1 METQDICPVCMEN
14 REEIKCNAIVL
25 NCSHFV
31 CIDCITQLL
40 KYRITT
46 CPLCRIDFIKCLT
59 NIVDVDADV
68 GAEESDQ
75 GAEESDQGA
84 EESDQGAE
92 ESDQGAEESD
102 QGAEESDQDTEESDQ
117 DAEILSGEEV
127 GERYQYDIENNYA
140 GGSSVE
146 RNFVLQPLA
155 LDNQGVVGRHSRPQR
170 VRRPA
175 SANKSKSKYG
185 QSG

>member
-46 CPLCRIDFIKCLT
+46 CPLCRIDFIKCLA
-59 NIVDVDADV
+59 NIVDV

-75 GAEESDQGA
+75 DA
-84 EESDQGAE
+84 
-92 ESDQGAEESD
+92 
-102 QGAEESDQDTEESDQ
+102 EESDQ
-117 DAEILSGEEV
+117 DAEILSGEEI
-127 GERYQYDIENNYA
+127 GDRYQYDIENNYA

-155 LDNQGVVGRHSRPQR
+155 LDNPGVVGRH
-170 VRRPA
+170 RRPLRTR
-175 SANKSKSKYG
+175 SRRRRTRANTGSQDDTDRNANTIRGMFCVLYLLILAIIFAPAF
-185 QSG
+185 